1 MDLQIKIRVED
12 ELKPLMMDQDFRQR
26 VINAYFQQVEGN
38 GGWGFT
44 VKYKGY
50 RIRFD
55 IDDKESSKKLLVYK
69 GYAEEKPETRQITLQ
84 LSQEAQ

>member
-12 ELKPLMMDQDFRQR
+12 ELKPLMLDQEFRQR
-26 VINAYFQQVEGN
+26 VINAYFQQVEAN

-50 RIRFD
+50 RIRFE
-55 IDDKESSKKLLVYK
+55 IDDKESSKWLTVYK
-69 GYAEEKPETRQITLQ
+69 GYAEEQPQGRQLTL
-84 LSQEAQ
+84 LEVSA